1 MAIQKDFISN
11 LQELDKVQG
20 REDKQKKQS
29 SIIKNIIVKSTD
41 NMKDKLKM
49 IDKVE
54 YMIKLAYFV
63 QESAE

>member
-20 REDKQKKQS
+20 REDKEKKQS

-63 QESAE
+63 